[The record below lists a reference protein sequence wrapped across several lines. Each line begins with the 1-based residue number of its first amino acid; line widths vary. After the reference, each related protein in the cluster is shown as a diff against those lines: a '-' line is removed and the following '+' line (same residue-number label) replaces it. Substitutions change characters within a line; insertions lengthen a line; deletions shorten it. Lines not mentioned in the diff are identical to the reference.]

1 MKRKITYSIIAGL
14 ILIGTGCSKN
24 FLNVE
29 VQGQSTPSNDPQL
42 AINLVNG
49 VYSSLIYIDPGGG
62 WNTDTHGIS
71 FVAATNIMSDDADKG
86 SVITDQPEILDL
98 DNFTETSAN
107 TFVAALWNGYYAGI
121 SRANNALAALTSAPL
136 DTATKIELQAEV
148 RFIRGYYYFNL
159 VRFFG
164 GVPIILTVP
173 TGPRQAVSDPS
184 FVTRASDSDVY
195 NKAIIPDL
203 QFAMTHLPLKSA
215 QAVGR
220 ITQGAATTLLAK
232 VYLYEKNWQQALTL
246 TQDVISS
253 GQYQLVPDYSTL
265 WRQVGDNDA
274 ESIFEV
280 ETGGYGNT
288 DAGIPLYSELQG
300 PRNSGGVWNNP
311 DFNDPTGDLG
321 WGFCTP
327 SISLVNAYEPGDL
340 RKAATIITIN
350 PNPLAP
356 SGDTLWDGFV
366 IPNIHGTQSPYYNYK
381 AYHSERKDGIETFY
395 GNRDRKIKNVHLLR
409 YAEVLLIHAEAANEL
424 TQTGLAISDL
434 NQVRNRAGLPS
445 TTASSVSDLR
455 TAIWNERR
463 VELAMEH
470 DRFFDIVRQG
480 RAAQVMQGV
489 GKMFAAGKNELL
501 PIPATQIA
509 LSGGKLI
516 QNPGY

>member
-1 MKRKITYSIIAGL
+1 MKRRLYHLVLGLAVLVTAGC
-14 ILIGTGCSKN
+14 GKN

-29 VQGQSTPSNDPQL
+29 VQGQSNPSNDPQL
-42 AINLVNG
+42 AVDLVNG

-71 FVAATNIMSDDADKG
+71 FVAATNIRSDDADKG
-86 SVITDQPEILDL
+86 SFAGDQPEIADL
-98 DNFTETSAN
+98 DNFTETPAN

-121 SRANNALAALTSAPL
+121 SRANNALAAILTAPM
-136 DTATKIELQAEV
+136 DTATKTELRAEV

-164 GVPIILTVP
+164 GVPIVLSVP
-173 TGPRQAVSDPS
+173 SGPRQAISDPS
-184 FVTRASDSDVY
+184 LVTRASDSDVY

-203 QFAMTHLPLKSA
+203 QFALQHLPLKSA
-215 QAVGR
+215 QVVGR
-220 ITQGAATTLLAK
+220 ITRGAAETLLAK
-232 VYLYEKNWQQALTL
+232 VYLYEKNWTQALAL
-246 TQDVISS
+246 TQDVINSN
-253 GQYQLVPDYSTL
+253 QYQLVPDYSTI

-274 ESIFEV
+274 ESIFEI

-288 DAGIPLYSELQG
+288 DAGIPLYSEMQG
-300 PRNSGGVWNNP
+300 PRNKGGVWNNP
-311 DFNDPTGDLG
+311 NFNDPTGDLG

-327 SISLVNAYEPGDL
+327 TQDLVNDYEPGDL
-340 RKAATIITIN
+340 REAATIITIN

-366 IPNIHGTQSPYYNYK
+366 IPNINGTQSAFYNYK
-381 AYHSERKDGIETFY
+381 AYHSERKDGIETFF

-409 YAEVLLIHAEAANEL
+409 YAEVLLINAEAANEL
-424 TQTGLAISDL
+424 MQPSVALADL
-434 NQVRNRAGLPS
+434 DQVRNRAGLPNS
-445 TTASSVSDLR
+445 TAGTQSDLR
-455 TAIWNERR
+455 MAIWHERR

-489 GKMFAAGKNELL
+489 GKNFVAGKNELL

-509 LSGGKLI
+509 LSGGKLL